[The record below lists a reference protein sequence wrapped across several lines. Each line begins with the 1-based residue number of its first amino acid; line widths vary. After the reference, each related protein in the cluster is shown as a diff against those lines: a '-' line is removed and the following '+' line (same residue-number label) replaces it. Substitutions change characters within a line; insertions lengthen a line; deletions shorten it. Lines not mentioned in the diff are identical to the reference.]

1 MLIISLAWSIN
12 PLGLVLLLSVS
23 LLEQIPL
30 SWRPIH
36 RLLLYFKQFSYDN
49 MLYNTEL
56 EQ

>member
-36 RLLLYFKQFSYDN
+36 RLLLYFKQFSPDHIIF
-49 MLYNTEL
+49 NT
-56 EQ
+56 